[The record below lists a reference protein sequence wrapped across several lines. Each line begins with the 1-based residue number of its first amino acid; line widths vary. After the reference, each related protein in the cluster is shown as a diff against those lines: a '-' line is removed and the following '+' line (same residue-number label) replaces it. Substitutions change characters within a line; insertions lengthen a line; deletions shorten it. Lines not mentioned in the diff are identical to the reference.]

1 MACYSGI
8 DTESSKQVTIILSR
22 RCCLDRNPE
31 EQLEEWKAAS
41 SPFVL
46 ECYDMIVDGDD
57 VWVDMME

>member
-8 DTESSKQVTIILSR
+8 DTESNKQVMIILVR
-22 RCCLDRNPE
+22 LCFPERNLE

-57 VWVDMME
+57 VWVDLME

>member
-1 MACYSGI
+1 M
-8 DTESSKQVTIILSR
+8 IILSR

-57 VWVDMME
+57 VWVDLME